1 VLAYVKAHGGG
12 TLALSSQTGAASA
25 IITKGAA
32 VGGIGGFSGRES
44 QVSLAWMSSAVQS
57 GRIRW
62 VLGDTQRG
70 FGRALPGDTRT
81 GATDVMAVVAK
92 ACKKISVSSS
102 TLYDC
107 QGSVGR
113 IAAGGR

>member
-1 VLAYVKAHGGG
+1 VLAYIKAHGGG

-32 VGGIGGFSGRES
+32 VGGVGGFSGRES

-92 ACKKISVSSS
+92 VCKKVSVSSS
-102 TLYDC
+102 TIYDC
-107 QGSVGR
+107 NGSAGR
-113 IAAGGR
+113 IAAGK